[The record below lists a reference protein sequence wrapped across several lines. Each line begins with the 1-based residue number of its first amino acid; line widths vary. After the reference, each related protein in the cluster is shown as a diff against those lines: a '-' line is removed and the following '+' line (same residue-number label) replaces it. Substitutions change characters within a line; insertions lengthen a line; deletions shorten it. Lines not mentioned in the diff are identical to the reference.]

1 MGRTYL
7 FNDTSSPKIMGGKLI
22 PPGEGREVDDVHM
35 PPGELPPADD
45 QPPPAGGQA
54 DLQGNLTELL
64 KQPLK
69 SLVPEL
75 ANFSDETLQQL
86 VELESR
92 PSRAR
97 GLKQL
102 RHGHTDRA
110 VRRAPRGRV
119 G

>member
-86 VELESR
+86 EELENLADTPR
-92 PSRAR
+92 VTL
-97 GLKQL
+97 LKAIAELQL
-102 RHGHTDRA
+102 DRA
-110 VRRAPRGRV
+110 KAKTG
-119 G
+119 GAG